1 MTEQLTDE
9 DKNIRANEKAKKRKA
24 ARDKM
29 LSNKTVE
36 KGLLI
41 VHTGKGKGKS
51 TAAFGLVTRAIGT
64 VCGWASFNS

>member
-29 LSNKTVE
+29 LANKTVE
-36 KGLLI
+36 
-41 VHTGKGKGKS
+41 
-51 TAAFGLVTRAIGT
+51 
-64 VCGWASFNS
+64 